1 MIGILENKMETTTLQ
16 YGIYRLLVGPVRH
29 TYIAPQH
36 SGRRCSLFGP
46 GGYDDDHEDEEDDDE
61 GEVIADFLME
71 GLRSDPRDFCGFN
84 DDGGHPPGMA

>member
-16 YGIYRLLVGPVRH
+16 HGIYRLLVVPARH

-46 GGYDDDHEDEEDDDE
+46 GGYDDDHEDDD

-71 GLRSDPRDFCGFN
+71 GPSSDPRDFCGFN
-84 DDGGHPPGMA
+84 DDGGHPPGIA